1 MFNSKAMLYVQ
12 EPIRAFGGYSIPY
25 DKAKYV
31 VLGVPLDETG
41 TFRSGYRLAPYRVRE
56 VSEALETFSLRVN
69 MDYEG
74 SPVHDLGDIVVAP
87 GDLERTLYRVE
98 EVLKS
103 IVLDGKIPIIIGG
116 EHTITYPVIKVLKA
130 FKPCVVVLDA
140 HFDLRHEYL
149 GSRMCHATVMRR
161 VSEIIGLRN
170 MFFVGVRAFCSEEAN
185 LVKQKGVEH
194 LPAHVILKH
203 GISKTVNMIL
213 KFLRNCNKIY
223 LTVDMDV
230 FDPSFAPAVGNPEP
244 EGLTPTLVLDILS
257 YIVNDKLVGLDI
269 NEITPSYDVND
280 ITSILAA
287 KLIMEIVTY
296 HRTRSKLL

>member
-74 SPVHDLGDIVVAP
+74 SPVHDLGDIVVTP

>member
-74 SPVHDLGDIVVAP
+74 SPVHDLGDIVVTP

-185 LVKQKGVEH
+185 LVKRKGVEH

>member
-1 MFNSKAMLYVQ
+1 MLYVQ

-74 SPVHDLGDIVVAP
+74 SPVHDLGDIVVTP